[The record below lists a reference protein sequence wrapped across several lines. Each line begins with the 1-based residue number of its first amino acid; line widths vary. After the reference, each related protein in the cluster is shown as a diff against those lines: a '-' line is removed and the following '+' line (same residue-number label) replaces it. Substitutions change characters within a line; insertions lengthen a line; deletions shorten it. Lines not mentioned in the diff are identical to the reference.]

1 VQITTREV
9 QSMQVNEQFL
19 QLLKFN
25 NYTKARF
32 AKAME
37 VRWKCVW
44 QWTNGTRFPNKEN
57 KKKMAVLLGVSVDHI
72 NKLFLNKKQMTK
84 KQLTEF
90 LEDLNY
96 FIIDDFTIINSDTHE
111 DSYSLLTHTDDGK
124 SIVIAK
130 YNFRKNEVT
139 LPNADL
145 FILPKQLINDF
156 IDKVKIL
163 KERERK

>member
-1 VQITTREV
+1 MQI
-9 QSMQVNEQFL
+9 NEQFL

-32 AKAME
+32 SRAIGVK
-37 VRWKCVW
+37 WQCVW
-44 QWTNGTRFPNKEN
+44 QWTNGTRCPNQEHKE
-57 KKKMAVLLGVSVDHI
+57 KMAVLLGVSIDHI
-72 NKLFLNKKQMTK
+72 NKLFLNKQQMTK

-124 SIVIAK
+124 SIVLAK

-145 FILPKQLINDF
+145 FILPKDF
-156 IDKVKIL
+156 IKKFAEGVDNNPNICYNKDTT
-163 KERERK
+163 KERK

>member
-1 VQITTREV
+1 
-9 QSMQVNEQFL
+9 MQVNEQFL

-25 NYTKARF
+25 NYTKAKF
-32 AKAME
+32 ARAMG
-37 VRWKCVW
+37 VKWQCVW
-44 QWTNGTRFPNKEN
+44 QWTNGTRCPNQEHKE
-57 KKKMAVLLGVSVDHI
+57 KMAVLLGVSFDHI
-72 NKLFLNKKQMTK
+72 DKMFLNKKQVSK
-84 KQLTEF
+84 KELAEF

-130 YNFRKNEVT
+130 YNLNKNEVT
-139 LPNADL
+139 IPNADL
-145 FILPKQLINDF
+145 FICPREFINDF

-163 KERERK
+163 KEGNENG